1 MITESYSRERVEVM
15 QGKCSTWFNFSVVI
29 GLCQVQESDEQHGCH
44 GGSISVCIRIGVLTP

>member
-15 QGKCSTWFNFSVVI
+15 QGKCSTWFNLSVVT

-44 GGSISVCIRIGVLTP
+44 GGSISACIGVLTP